1 MSDFRGCEDE
11 GRARD
16 SEEEVAREKITT
28 PVGQYN
34 SDYRD
39 GMGYSEIELE
49 IAWVIVRLS

>member
-1 MSDFRGCEDE
+1 VSDFRGCEDE